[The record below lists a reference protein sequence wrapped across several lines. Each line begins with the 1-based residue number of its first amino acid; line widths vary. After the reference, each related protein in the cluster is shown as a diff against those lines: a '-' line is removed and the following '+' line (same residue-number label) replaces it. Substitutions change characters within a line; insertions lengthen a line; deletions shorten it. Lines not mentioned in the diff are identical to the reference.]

1 MIFTEEQLN
10 KLRLRVS
17 EEMSPKRFVHTA
29 EVEKMAIRLGEL
41 YAPEKIDVLRAA
53 ALLHD
58 TTKEYTIEKQLQ
70 ICREFGIIITKQ
82 DILTPKTL
90 HARTAAAL
98 IPSVYP
104 EFADSEVISAVRW
117 HTTGRDSMSVCEK
130 LIYLAD
136 YIDMSRKFEDC
147 VRLRNAFWD
156 AEPQNMSESQRDIHL
171 TKILVTSF
179 DMTLKALVEE
189 HAPISDDTFKARN
202 TLLISL
208 CGEE

>member
-1 MIFTEEQLN
+1 
-10 KLRLRVS
+10 
-17 EEMSPKRFVHTA
+17 
-29 EVEKMAIRLGEL
+29 
-41 YAPEKIDVLRAA
+41 
-53 ALLHD
+53 
-58 TTKEYTIEKQLQ
+58 
-70 ICREFGIIITKQ
+70 
-82 DILTPKTL
+82 
-90 HARTAAAL
+90 
-98 IPSVYP
+98 
-104 EFADSEVISAVRW
+104 
-117 HTTGRDSMSVCEK
+117 MSVCEK